1 MESNR
6 REFLKLASLFTLA
19 GSLPLLQSCS
29 EQFAS
34 NPNAPLRI
42 GYLPITDAT
51 PLLVAIDQK
60 LFEKRDIQIEKPVL
74 FRSWA
79 QLVEAF
85 ISGQVNVIHLLSPMA
100 IWMRYGSTAPAK
112 AIMWNHMAGSALTV
126 DHSINE
132 VSDLGGKIIAIPFWY
147 SIHNVV
153 LQHILREHHLT
164 ITEKTP
170 THNGEVQLIVMAP
183 SDMVAALAAKTIIGF
198 IVAEPFNALAEDK
211 GIGKI
216 LRFSA
221 DVWKDHACCLTLVHD
236 HDIENRPEW
245 VGRITDALVE
255 AQIWSNQNRIETAH
269 LLSKQGAHKF
279 MPHDEHVL
287 REVLAPTERNWQN
300 YIESGVIKNTEWQQN
315 RIDFQPYP
323 YPSYTK
329 VLVEMLQQTH
339 IAGVNT
345 FLKELEP
352 SFVAKDLVDSRFV
365 EAALIHQ
372 NAFAHFGLSNSL
384 SREEII
390 IV

>member
-1 MESNR
+1 MRSNR

-34 NPNAPLRI
+34 NPNAPLKI

-60 LFEKRDIQIEKPVL
+60 LFEKRDIQMEKPVL
-74 FRSWA
+74 FRGWA

-126 DHSINE
+126 DHSINNI
-132 VSDLGGKIIAIPFWY
+132 SGLGGKTIAIPFWY

-153 LQHILREHHLT
+153 LQHIIRENQLT

-170 THNGEVQLIVMAP
+170 RHNQEVQLVVMAP
-183 SDMVAALAAKTIIGF
+183 SDMVAALAAKTISGF

-236 HDIENRPEW
+236 HDINNRPEW
-245 VGRITDALVE
+245 IGKVTDALVE
-255 AQIWSNQNRIETAH
+255 AQIWSNENRIATAH
-269 LLSKQGAHKF
+269 LLSKQGQHKF
-279 MPHDEHVL
+279 MPHEEHVL
-287 REVLAPTERNWQN
+287 REVLAPSKRNWQS
-300 YIESGVIKNTEWQQN
+300 YLETGVIKNTNWQQN

-323 YPSYTK
+323 YPSYTET
-329 VLVEMLQQTH
+329 LVKMLQKTH

-345 FLKELEP
+345 FLKELDP
-352 SFVAKDLVDSRFV
+352 AFVAQDLVDSRFV
-365 EAALIHQ
+365 EAALINQ
-372 NAFAHFGLSNSL
+372 QAFMHFNLPSSL
-384 SREEII
+384 TREEM
-390 IV
+390 IVV

>member
-153 LQHILREHHLT
+153 LQHILREHHLA

-170 THNGEVQLIVMAP
+170 THNGEVQLVVMAP
-183 SDMVAALAAKTIIGF
+183 SDMVAALAAKTITGF

-287 REVLAPTERNWQN
+287 REVLAPSERNWQN

-372 NAFAHFGLSNSL
+372 NALAHFGLSNSL